1 MRTDIGGVWGR
12 RDAGQ
17 RTPSSEHRVDCY
29 DKPWQAVCA
38 HRSAYRERA
47 SRPNELLG
55 EHPRLRTRV
64 PAGWAGR
71 VGVRPARARATQ
83 AGLGIRVTVCLWGA
97 GTVARAPR
105 IRFVGPTAM
114 GFNHA
119 EAEAAGAAD
128 PKPLP
133 MQMLDYAT
141 GHLMAF
147 AASAAL
153 LRQMNEGGSWHVRV
167 SLAQTGQWIRCLG
180 RVPDGFGVAAARSRA
195 VPGGNQ
201 IGVWRSGRVRHSAQF
216 SLTPA
221 RWTRPS
227 VPPGTDPPT
236 WP

>member
-1 MRTDIGGVWGR
+1 LGLVYVSLSAYGAEGPWRGR
-12 RDAGQ
+12 RGFDSLAQ
-17 RTPSSEHRVDCY
+17 
-29 DKPWQAVCA
+29 
-38 HRSAYRERA
+38 
-47 SRPNELLG
+47 
-55 EHPRLRTRV
+55 
-64 PAGWAGR
+64 
-71 VGVRPARARATQ
+71 
-83 AGLGIRVTVCLWGA
+83 
-97 GTVARAPR
+97 
-105 IRFVGPTAM
+105 TAM

-119 EAEAAGAAD
+119 EAEAAGAAE

-167 SLAQTGQWIRCLG
+167 SLAQTGQWIRYLG
-180 RVPDGFGVAAARSRA
+180 RVPDGFGVARPYREPYLEST
-195 VPGGNQ
+195 
-201 IGVWRSGRVRHSAQF
+201 RSGFGDLVAVRHSAQF

-221 RWTRPS
+221 RWMRPS